1 MRSTASALA
10 LALATMPA
18 WGQEPAR
25 GELLYATHCASCHSE
40 RLHHREKSKIRT
52 LADLRDEVARWAP
65 QTRHRFT
72 LDEMEDVVQHLS
84 RTHYKLAR

>member
-25 GELLYATHCASCHSE
+25 GELLYATHCATCHSE
-40 RLHHREKSKIRT
+40 RLHEREKSKIRS
-52 LADLRDEVARWAP
+52 LSDLRDEVARWAP

-72 LDEMEDVVQHLS
+72 LDEQEDVVQHLN
-84 RTHYKLAR
+84 RTHYKLRK

>member
-40 RLHHREKSKIRT
+40 RLHHREKSKIRS

-65 QTRHRFT
+65 QTSHRFT
-72 LDEMEDVVQHLS
+72 LDEKEDVVRHLN